1 MQFESIKLED
11 KPVFDKFFAERRY
24 ENSWFT
30 FTNLFVWRNTYS
42 TEWTRFQNGIVIKYR
57 SDGQDYFL
65 PPFAPSEVTFASLVD
80 RLAEEVASTG
90 AKFLMQGMSDAM
102 LAEIEGSFPGK
113 YVSTPLRDR
122 YDYLY
127 RAEDLRELAGR
138 RYHAK
143 RNHVNRFRAENPDWH
158 YEPLQ
163 KGFAEE
169 CLQVASAWCGGR
181 SCEMHA
187 ELQHEYEAISEAFTH
202 YEELGLIGG
211 LVRIGGKAEAF
222 TLGEYMNED
231 TVVVHIEKADPAITG
246 LYPVINQEFCRRLEA
261 DVAYVNREE
270 DMGNEGLRKAK
281 ESYYPVKLVEKH
293 ELTIA

>member
-1 MQFESIKLED
+1 MQFDSIKLED
-11 KPVFDKFFAERRY
+11 KSIFDKIFAERRY
-24 ENSWFT
+24 ENSWFS

-42 TEWTRFQNGIVIKYR
+42 TQWTRFQDSIVVKYR
-57 SDGQDYFL
+57 SEGREYYL
-65 PPFAPSEVTFASLVD
+65 PPFVPSETSFAKMVD
-80 RLAEEVASTG
+80 GLADEIVSTG
-90 AKFLMQGMSDAM
+90 TEFSMQGVSAAM
-102 LAEIEGSFPGK
+102 LAEIEEKIPGK
-113 YVSTPLRDR
+113 FASTPLRDR

-143 RNHVNRFRAENPDWH
+143 RNYVNRFRAENPDWH
-158 YEPLQ
+158 YETLNRD
-163 KGFAEE
+163 FAEE

-187 ELQHEYEAISEAFTH
+187 ELQHEYEAISEAFLH

-211 LVRIGGKAEAF
+211 VVRIGGKAEAF
-222 TLGEYMNED
+222 TLGEFMNDD

-246 LYPVINQEFCRRLEA
+246 LYPVINQEFCRRLEGR
-261 DVAYVNREE
+261 VEYVNREE

-293 ELTIA
+293 ELTLA